1 LKENTKIRRFDDYRD
16 RMWEILKVMSLLK
29 EGEK

>member
-1 LKENTKIRRFDDYRD
+1 MKNTKIRRFDDYR
-16 RMWEILKVMSLLK
+16 MWEIFKVMSLLK